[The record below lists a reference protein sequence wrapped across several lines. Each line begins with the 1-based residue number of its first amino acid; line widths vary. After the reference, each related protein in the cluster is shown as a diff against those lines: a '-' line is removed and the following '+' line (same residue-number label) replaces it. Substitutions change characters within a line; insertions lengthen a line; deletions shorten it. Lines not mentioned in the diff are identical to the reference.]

1 MERKSAGLLNN
12 KITEQFNRFCAKSE
26 LRLLGSNALRGMH
39 FPADVDTQCIVTD
52 LNADQLAKYI
62 QNAVSKLGDA
72 FITEFKITID
82 KKKYR
87 WTQKE
92 LVKGVKNGMT
102 LGDALSQANGT
113 VKCDM
118 IIPVNDGF
126 VDATINY
133 LITLNGETNIKPTSV
148 KEKVN
153 ELKGEMKEYKKD
165 NLFKALKRKFS
176 MLNLQGKKTEHIY
189 PFFNGEVGI
198 LSQSRNELELLSQ
211 LHKQKKISFEKLQG
225 FIQLIKQKLGNIP
238 TIDKDILFNMNKW
251 TTKNIQKNIKTLM
264 ELLLRQMNED
274 TNIFIKVHKIT
285 L

>member
-102 LGDALSQANGT
+102 LGDALSHANGI

-211 LHKQKKISFEKLQG
+211 LHKQKKIPFEKLQG

>member
-92 LVKGVKNGMT
+92 LIKGVKNGMT
-102 LGDALSQANGT
+102 LGDALSQANGI

-176 MLNLQGKKTEHIY
+176 MLNLQGKKTDHIS

-211 LHKQKKISFEKLQG
+211 LHKQKVPFTKLEG

-251 TTKNIQKNIKTLM
+251 TTKTIQKNIKTLM

>member
-87 WTQKE
+87 WTQKD
-92 LVKGVKNGMT
+92 LTKGKKNGMT
-102 LGDALSQANGT
+102 LSDALSQANGI

-148 KEKVN
+148 KEKVD

-165 NLFKALKRKFS
+165 NMFKALKRRFS
-176 MLNLQGKKTEHIY
+176 ILNLQGKKTEHIY

-211 LHKQKKISFEKLQG
+211 LHKQKVSFVKLEG

-238 TIDKDILFNMNKW
+238 TIDRDTLFNMNKW

-264 ELLLRQMNED
+264 EILLRQMNED

>member
-87 WTQKE
+87 WTQKD
-92 LVKGVKNGMT
+92 LIKGKKNGMT
-102 LGDALSQANGT
+102 LSDALSQANGI

-148 KEKVN
+148 KEKVD

-165 NLFKALKRKFS
+165 NMFKALKRKFS
-176 MLNLQGKKTEHIY
+176 ILNLQGKKTEHIY

-211 LHKQKKISFEKLQG
+211 LHKQKVSFVKLEG

-238 TIDKDILFNMNKW
+238 TIDRDTLFNMNKW

-264 ELLLRQMNED
+264 EILLRQMNED

>member
-92 LVKGVKNGMT
+92 LIKGVKNGMT
-102 LGDALSQANGT
+102 LGDALSQANGI

-176 MLNLQGKKTEHIY
+176 MLNLQGKKTVHIS

-211 LHKQKKISFEKLQG
+211 LHKQKVPFTKLEG

-251 TTKNIQKNIKTLM
+251 TTKTIQKNIKTLM

>member
-1 MERKSAGLLNN
+1 L
-12 KITEQFNRFCAKSE
+12 I
-26 LRLLGSNALRGMH
+26 
-39 FPADVDTQCIVTD
+39 
-52 LNADQLAKYI
+52 
-62 QNAVSKLGDA
+62 
-72 FITEFKITID
+72 
-82 KKKYR
+82 
-87 WTQKE
+87 
-92 LVKGVKNGMT
+92 KGVKNGMT
-102 LGDALSQANGT
+102 LGDALSQANGI

-211 LHKQKKISFEKLQG
+211 LHKQKISFEKLQG

>member
-92 LVKGVKNGMT
+92 LTKGKKNGMT
-102 LGDALSQANGT
+102 LSDALSQANGI

-211 LHKQKKISFEKLQG
+211 LHKQKISFEKLQG